1 MLIREATVAD
11 VDAIAQVHVA
21 AWRAA
26 YSGLVPQAFIG
37 SMTVEKRRELWRE
50 HFGDPQMRAFVVEDE
65 RGIAGFASWGPAEDP
80 DRAAA
85 TAELHGIYLL
95 PRAIGIG
102 VGRDLLARVTRDMTR
117 LGYEQAIL
125 WVLEANTRA
134 RRFYETAGWRWD
146 GSVAPHAFGEE
157 TRPVVR
163 YTVALEATPGH
174 DPPSARPSR
183 A

>member
-1 MLIREATVAD
+1 MRIREATGPD
-11 VDAIAQVHVA
+11 VDAIAQVHVE

-26 YSGLVPQAFIG
+26 YPGLVPQAFID
-37 SMTVEKRRELWRE
+37 SMTAEKRRALWRE
-50 HFGDPQMRAFVVEDE
+50 HVGDPQMRAFVVEDAQ
-65 RGIAGFASWGPAEDP
+65 GIAGFASWGPAEDP
-80 DRAAA
+80 DRAAM

-117 LGYEQAIL
+117 LGYERATL
-125 WVLEANTRA
+125 WVLEANARA
-134 RRFYETAGWRWD
+134 RSFYEATGWRWD
-146 GSVAPHAFGEE
+146 GSVAQHAFGEE

-163 YTVALEATPGH
+163 YAVALEATPGH
-174 DPPSARPSR
+174 VPPSARPSG